1 MRATTDLYKI
11 NGKPFLPP
19 DEDVSM
25 SFEDLDASDSGRDES
40 GVMHRIVV
48 RYKVGTWSFEFSHI
62 TQEEYTYMLA
72 VIPEAPD
79 FTFTHPTREDCAK
92 TEDTTAYCSKYGIV
106 WHSARTKDYR
116 NFKFNIIEC

>member
-1 MRATTDLYKI
+1 MRATTNLFKI
-11 NGKPFLPP
+11 DGNPMLPP
-19 DEDVSM
+19 DEDVSL
-25 SFEDLDASDSGRDES
+25 SFEDLDTSESGRDEL
-40 GVMHRIVV
+40 GFMHRIVA

-62 TQEEYTYMLA
+62 TQEEYNYMLS
-72 VIPEAPD
+72 ILPQAPS
-79 FTFTHPTREDCAK
+79 FTFTHPKQTDCAQ